1 MHKTKNVDMVRVGAI
16 NTLLRWES
24 SKLPID
30 ECISR
35 TLKRKGYS
43 TRGRRFFA
51 HLVYGT
57 VRNLNL
63 LDYILSNYV
72 DNSLETLPRAIVYI
86 LRMAAFQFYFCDTVT
101 IPAAVHT
108 SVDLAHI
115 FTHAG
120 LARMVNAILRKLP
133 ERFEDIPLPS
143 KEDNLFDYLSI
154 RYSIPDWILNEF
166 AKRFGESK
174 LEEFA
179 ISISEVPYLSIRTNT
194 MLITRDDLEKRLKK
208 IGIEAQ
214 HLTPIPEELSLN
226 STYLL
231 ADCPLMRQGLYTIQD
246 PASMLI
252 AHALNPQKGEAIL
265 DICSAPGT
273 KATHI
278 ATLTQNGAKIFS
290 VEIHPGRIQRI
301 YENIQ
306 RLKCDSI
313 FPICSS
319 GTSLPFADETFDRVL
334 LDAPCSGLGTLR
346 KNPDIKYNI
355 KKDAVTRLAKLQK
368 SILFE
373 AYRVC
378 KKGGIIV
385 YSVCTFTEDETVQV
399 VNEFINEKKIILIDA
414 PELLSPWKIQTGQYQ
429 TLPLKNLWDGFF
441 LSIFQKP

>member
-278 ATLTQNGAKIFS
+278 ATLTQNGAKVFS

-355 KKDAVTRLAKLQK
+355 KKEAVTLLAKIQK
-368 SILFE
+368 STLFQ

-399 VNEFINEKKIILIDA
+399 VN
-414 PELLSPWKIQTGQYQ
+414 
-429 TLPLKNLWDGFF
+429 
-441 LSIFQKP
+441 